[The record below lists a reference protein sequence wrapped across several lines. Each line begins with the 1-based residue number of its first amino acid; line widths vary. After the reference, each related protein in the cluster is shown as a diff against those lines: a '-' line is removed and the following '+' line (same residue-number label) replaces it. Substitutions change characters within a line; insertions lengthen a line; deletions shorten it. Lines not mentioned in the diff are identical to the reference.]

1 MRVLE
6 SVRKFGGRWPQQ
18 GGEVFAAGMLAA
30 RGEDA
35 TQARKPR
42 EVDVFQKRSAR
53 DEKSGA
59 GVFKLIADFALAV
72 GGIEESGDA
81 SGECS
86 RVIGDGEFPGVREE
100 DGNDFS
106 GSESGGD
113 EATGEGFDEAAIFG
127 EREAAIGGSVNQ
139 RCLATVLAATL
150 EDNIVDEAPGGIGV
164 QLGAKHWG

>member
-1 MRVLE
+1 MSGNLADVGRSRVAKSSQPVCWLR
-6 SVRKFGGRWPQQ
+6 VVKTRRRQ
-18 GGEVFAAGMLAA
+18 GSPA
-30 RGEDA
+30 R
-35 TQARKPR
+35 
-42 EVDVFQKRSAR
+42 
-53 DEKSGA
+53 
-59 GVFKLIADFALAV
+59 LIADFALAV

-86 RVIGDGEFPGVREE
+86 RVIGNGEFPGVREE